1 MAVGWQ
7 QLLIVLALVLL
18 LFGGRG
24 RISSLMGDM
33 AKGIKSFRSG
43 LKDEEAEHAARDGAR
58 DGARHGARDGGTL
71 TAAPPPGDAAITT
84 EPVAPTASAPSAP
97 ASPAEAPARRDA

>member
-7 QLLIVLALVLL
+7 QLLIVLVLVLV

-43 LKDEEAEHAARDGAR
+43 LKDDDEPRAALTAQERAEADAALREAE
-58 DGARHGARDGGTL
+58 
-71 TAAPPPGDAAITT
+71 
-84 EPVAPTASAPSAP
+84 SAPR
-97 ASPAEAPARRDA
+97 ER

>member
-7 QLLIVLALVLL
+7 QLLIVLVLVLV

-43 LKDEEAEHAARDGAR
+43 LKEDDEPAADGTGDGATNGR
-58 DGARHGARDGGTL
+58 ADAATL
-71 TAAPPPGDAAITT
+71 TAAPPPGDPAVTT
-84 EPVAPTASAPSAP
+84 EPVS
-97 ASPAEAPARRDA
+97 EAPARRDA

>member
-7 QLLIVLALVLL
+7 QLLIVLVLVLV

-33 AKGIKSFRSG
+33 AKGIKSFRTG
-43 LKDEEAEHAARDGAR
+43 LKDD
-58 DGARHGARDGGTL
+58 DD
-71 TAAPPPGDAAITT
+71 
-84 EPVAPTASAPSAP
+84 PVAAP
-97 ASPAEAPARRDA
+97 ASLTAEERVEADAALREAETAPRKG

>member
-7 QLLIVLALVLL
+7 QLLIVLVLVLV

-43 LKDEEAEHAARDGAR
+43 LKEEDEPHASLTARERTEADAALREAEA
-58 DGARHGARDGGTL
+58 
-71 TAAPPPGDAAITT
+71 
-84 EPVAPTASAPSAP
+84 EP
-97 ASPAEAPARRDA
+97 RKG